1 MYTFFLTEKPAP
13 AWGPIRGDDILRTM
27 KGEVEN
33 EQKRYLS
40 PQAKIDMTKK
50 KSTIKRS
57 RGPFT
62 DVEKSTFFPQS
73 TIEILR
79 FSRGPTKKMVKT

>member
-1 MYTFFLTEKPAP
+1 MSVHFFLTAKPRDP

-50 KSTIKRS
+50 KSTIKRTRAS
-57 RGPFT
+57 QMF
-62 DVEKSTFFPQS
+62 KSNSTFSP
-73 TIEILR
+73 EYD
-79 FSRGPTKKMVKT
+79 